1 MPFCGGK
8 APLPPMCILLLTT
21 TSTAATVVICYSVS
35 DVGQHA
41 GAACDAERWKLRSA
55 RFSWRLWS
63 DRSHH
68 TCISSH
74 GQFWFLPINLI
85 HPYYLLCQ
93 LWQ

>member
-41 GAACDAERWKLRSA
+41 GAACDAER
-55 RFSWRLWS
+55 
-63 DRSHH
+63 
-68 TCISSH
+68 
-74 GQFWFLPINLI
+74 
-85 HPYYLLCQ
+85 
-93 LWQ
+93 